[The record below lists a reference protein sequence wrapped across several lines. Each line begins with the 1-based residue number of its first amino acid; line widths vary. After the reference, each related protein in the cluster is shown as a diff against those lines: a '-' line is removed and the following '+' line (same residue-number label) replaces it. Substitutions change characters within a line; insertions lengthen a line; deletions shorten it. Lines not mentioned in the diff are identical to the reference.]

1 MFIMSLKLALQ
12 LAATAGALTV
22 VAEAGSAQ
30 IPLQDK
36 PGHVTEATVIL
47 DATPAEIYA
56 LVTDYAN
63 WTDHL
68 TDVRAVHVESPGRE
82 GARVR
87 FRSTALQ
94 HEVTVQFANEPNR
107 LIKFEGIKGPPGAR
121 AHGTYTLEPIDN
133 GTRTKVVASL
143 YIDVVGAPGMFVSD
157 NKTKRM
163 RHDKLQADLSDTM
176 QAFPKRS
183 QPTAAPQAAIP

>member
-22 VAEAGSAQ
+22 VAEAGSAK

-36 PGHVTEATVIL
+36 PGHITEATVIL
-47 DATPAEIYA
+47 DASPAEVYK

-63 WTDHL
+63 WTATL
-68 TDVRAVHVESPGRE
+68 TDVRAVNVESPGRE

-94 HEVTVQFANEPNR
+94 HEVTVQFANEPDHVIR
-107 LIKFEGIKGPPGAR
+107 YKG
-121 AHGTYTLEPIDN
+121 
-133 GTRTKVVASL
+133 
-143 YIDVVGAPGMFVSD
+143 
-157 NKTKRM
+157 
-163 RHDKLQADLSDTM
+163 
-176 QAFPKRS
+176 
-183 QPTAAPQAAIP
+183 